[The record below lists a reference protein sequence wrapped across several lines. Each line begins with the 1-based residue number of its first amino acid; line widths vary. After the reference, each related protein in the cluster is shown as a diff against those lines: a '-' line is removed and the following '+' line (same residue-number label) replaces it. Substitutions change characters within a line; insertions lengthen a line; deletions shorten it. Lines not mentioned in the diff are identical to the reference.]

1 MPRGI
6 PNKKQEPTAGAGE
19 PADGAAK
26 SAGRKKG
33 QGLNKMQCVREAL
46 AELGDD
52 AQPKDIQDLLKRKFG
67 LDMNTKFIST
77 YKGTILR
84 EAAKKG
90 VAVRQPSTNVS
101 APAPKATAKA
111 AAMNGGISV
120 EDIRAV
126 KGLVEKIG
134 AGAVKELAD
143 VLSE

>member
-6 PNKKQEPTAGAGE
+6 PNKKQEPTAGTGG

-26 SAGRKKG
+26 SGGRKKG
-33 QGLNKMQCVREAL
+33 KGVNKMQCVREAL
-46 AELGDD
+46 AELGND
-52 AQPKDIQDLLKRKFG
+52 AQPKDIQDFLKRKFG

-77 YKGTILR
+77 YKGSILR

-90 VAVRQPSTNVS
+90 GAGRRLAAR
-101 APAPKATAKA
+101 APAPKASLKVAGR
-111 AAMNGGISV
+111 NGGIGV

-126 KGLVEKIG
+126 KGLVDKIG
-134 AGAVKELAD
+134 AEAVKELAD

>member
-6 PNKKQEPTAGAGE
+6 PNKKQEPAAGTGA

-26 SAGRKKG
+26 PAGRKRGKG
-33 QGLNKMQCVREAL
+33 VNKMQRVREAL
-46 AELGDD
+46 AELGND

-77 YKGTILR
+77 YKGSILR

-90 VAVRQPSTNVS
+90 GGARQQTATAPALAKASPKVS
-101 APAPKATAKA
+101 AT
-111 AAMNGGISV
+111 NGTITV

-126 KGLVEKIG
+126 KGLVDKIG

>member
-6 PNKKQEPTAGAGE
+6 PNKKQEP
-19 PADGAAK
+19 ADGAAK
-26 SAGRKKG
+26 SMGRKKG
-33 QGLNKMQCVREAL
+33 NGVNKMQCVREAL
-46 AELGDD
+46 AELGNE

-77 YKGTILR
+77 YKSSILR

-90 VAVRQPSTNVS
+90 GA
-101 APAPKATAKA
+101 APKASSPA
-111 AAMNGGISV
+111 AAPPKTSLKVAGTNGGISV

-126 KGLVEKIG
+126 KGLVDKIG
-134 AGAVKELAD
+134 AGTVKELAD